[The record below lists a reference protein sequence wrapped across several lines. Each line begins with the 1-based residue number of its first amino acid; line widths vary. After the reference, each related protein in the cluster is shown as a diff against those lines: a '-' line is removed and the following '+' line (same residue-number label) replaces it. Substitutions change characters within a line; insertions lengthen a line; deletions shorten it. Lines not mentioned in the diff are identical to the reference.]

1 MKNLLPLTLALA
13 IISSPLLAQE
23 PAEEPVANDAYCEMI
38 SKLSEQIMSS
48 RQKGVSLSTVLGIAK
63 SDMVRTIVMDA
74 WETPRFFME
83 SLSQREIDDFRD
95 KWHLLCLKSVSE

>member
-23 PAEEPVANDAYCEMI
+23 PAEEPVGNDAYCGMI

-48 RQKGVSLSTVLGIAK
+48 RQKGVSLSTALGIAK
-63 SDMVRTIVMDA
+63 SDLIRMIVMDA
-74 WETPRFFME
+74 WESPRYSSE
-83 SLSQREIDDFRD
+83 TVSQREIDDFRD

>member
-13 IISSPLLAQE
+13 ILSSPLLAQE
-23 PAEEPVANDAYCEMI
+23 PTEEPVETDEYCETI
-38 SKLSEQIMSS
+38 SQLSEQVMIS
-48 RQKGVSLSTVLGIAK
+48 RQRGAPLSETLGI
-63 SDMVRTIVMDA
+63 SELDIVRTIVMDA

-95 KWHLLCLKSVSE
+95 KWHLTCLKSMSE